1 MRATP
6 KVALMGMLVK
16 HYVSLMDMCMDKG
29 DYPMEKW
36 SEKITDSI
44 NYLLILRAVVEEEQ
58 DEEGGGG
65 EKAGGAQ
72 CDDGGQKIVKVNCQ
86 NGSDDHARYDE
97 NIEYGNKIY
106 HSKSLPYSST
116 VISFSGRMPAL

>member
-1 MRATP
+1 MLINEFNDVVIGQLEHCKSMLVVKGNEYAPEVSGNPDADRLAHFKRAAILMRATP

-44 NYLLILRAVVEEEQ
+44 NYLLILQAVVEEEQ
-58 DEEGGGG
+58 DEKDRG
-65 EKAGGAQ
+65 
-72 CDDGGQKIVKVNCQ
+72 
-86 NGSDDHARYDE
+86 
-97 NIEYGNKIY
+97 
-106 HSKSLPYSST
+106 
-116 VISFSGRMPAL
+116 